1 MTLPHRNP
9 RGNTGAVTASPL
21 PRRPAGGG
29 SGGGCPEPAVTPSR
43 VVHGFT
49 FTLPGRTRI
58 FFQRQ
63 FFTNYPRPIQAGG
76 VAPFPRTFPIA
87 TIQAPARQAIV
98 INQVEF
104 KAYQHSGIGIEDL
117 DEVPRGRTIGTL
129 GFSFEVGNRGLTDF
143 STNLPGTGVPVVFS
157 TAGQG
162 GQSTAPRAGQGNT
175 FQGTGLATPSSE
187 GERFA
192 AYARPGDLIAAK
204 ATVFRPPSYDLRIL
218 QVSIAGWLA
227 DERELDLIIDRL
239 TD

>member
-1 MTLPHRNP
+1 MVPPRRNP
-9 RGNTGAVTASPL
+9 RGNTGAVIASPL
-21 PRRPAGGG
+21 PRKPSG
-29 SGGGCPEPAVTPSR
+29 SGGGGNCPDPGVTPAR

-49 FTLPGRTRI
+49 QTLPGRTRI

-63 FFTNYPRPIQAGG
+63 FFVNYPRPIQQGG
-76 VAPFPRTFPIA
+76 GAPFPRTFPIA
-87 TIQAPARQAIV
+87 TIRAPARQAIV
-98 INQVEF
+98 VNKVEF
-104 KAYQHSGIGIEDL
+104 KAYQHSGVGIEDL
-117 DEVPRGRTIGTL
+117 AEVPQGRTIGTL

-162 GQSTAPRAGQGNT
+162 GQATAPRAGQGNT
-175 FQGTGLATPSSE
+175 FQGTGLATPSAE

-192 AYARPGDLIAAK
+192 AYARPNDLIVAN
-204 ATVFRPPSYDLRIL
+204 ATVFRPPNYDLRIL
-218 QVSIAGWLA
+218 QVLISGWLA